1 MADELE
7 LPHIP
12 AGDHQLG
19 KWVAIF
25 TAIVATMGGI
35 VGHEASQ
42 IANEAILYKNEAVL
56 KKTDA
61 SDQWAYYQAVS
72 TKSHLM
78 ELAKELTPAQS
89 HSDYEEK
96 LAKYAQQKD
105 EIQQRANALEEQVK
119 AADAK
124 SAALREPRQNLFF
137 ALALLQIAISV
148 ASVTVLTR
156 QAWLFAIAGVGA
168 LSGIAFWI
176 LAVVGH

>member
-12 AGDHQLG
+12 AEDHPLG

-35 VGHEASQ
+35 VGHEANH

-61 SDQWAYYQAVS
+61 SNQWAYYQAVS

-78 ELAKELTPAQS
+78 ELAKELTRAES
-89 HSDYEEK
+89 HSGYEEK

-124 SAALREPRQNLFF
+124 SAALRGPRQSLFL
-137 ALALLQIAISV
+137 ALALFQIAISV
-148 ASVTVLTR
+148 ASVTVLTG

-176 LAVVGH
+176 SAVVSH

>member
-12 AGDHQLG
+12 AGDNQLG

-35 VGHEASQ
+35 ASHEASQ

-72 TKSHLM
+72 TKSHLI
-78 ELAKELTPAQS
+78 ELAKELHLHKA
-89 HSDYEEK
+89 
-96 LAKYAQQKD
+96 
-105 EIQQRANALEEQVK
+105 IQIMR
-119 AADAK
+119 K
-124 SAALREPRQNLFF
+124 S
-137 ALALLQIAISV
+137 
-148 ASVTVLTR
+148 
-156 QAWLFAIAGVGA
+156 
-168 LSGIAFWI
+168 
-176 LAVVGH
+176 

>member
-105 EIQQRANALEEQVK
+105 NALEEQVK